1 MKTSSGWC
9 KIFPSLLPPR
19 SSCHPDIHGW
29 HVNRPKG
36 YWLVCPSWLT
46 PRRAVT
52 SYCIVCKDRWLS
64 LVTSH
69 LSPCSPVHSHLYSH
83 FPVLSCG
90 IALNPAFMLI
100 HPDAFI
106 LRRLSDGSVVKN
118 PPPRCIHFKEVIRC
132 SVVKNPPPSAGDT
145 RDSGSQVRFLGGKDP
160 LEEEIAIHSSILA
173 WKTSWTEEPVQATV
187 HGITKSHTRLNT
199 YTAPD
204 NCILLPLLSS
214 WSVYILKCISSVS
227 SLSRVWFFV
236 TPWTVAPQAS
246 LPITNSQGLLKLM
259 SIELVMPSNRL
270 ILCRPLLLLP
280 SIFSSIRVFSN
291 ESVLHIRWSKYW
303 SFSFSTSPSNE
314 YSALISFRMDW
325 LHLLAVQGTLKSLLQ
340 HHSSKALILWCSWNA
355 WSWNA

>member
-1 MKTSSGWC
+1 MAQWWRT
-9 KIFPSLLPPR
+9 
-19 SSCHPDIHGW
+19 H
-29 HVNRPKG
+29 
-36 YWLVCPSWLT
+36 
-46 PRRAVT
+46 
-52 SYCIVCKDRWLS
+52 
-64 LVTSH
+64 
-69 LSPCSPVHSHLYSH
+69 
-83 FPVLSCG
+83 
-90 IALNPAFMLI
+90 

-106 LRRLSDGSVVKN
+106 LRRLSGGLVVKN
-118 PPPRCIHFKEVIRC
+118 PPPRCIHFNKVIRWL
-132 SVVKNPPPSAGDT
+132 SD
-145 RDSGSQVRFLGGKDP
+145 
-160 LEEEIAIHSSILA
+160 
-173 WKTSWTEEPVQATV
+173 EEPTTQCRRYKRLRFSGLIPGWERSPGGGNSNPLQYSSLENLLDRGACSDYSPWD
-187 HGITKSHTRLNT
+187 HKESYKIEHIHTH
-199 YTAPD
+199 TAPD
-204 NCILLPLLSS
+204 NCILLPVLSS

-314 YSALISFRMDW
+314 YSALISFRMNW

-355 WSWNA
+355 WLWNG